1 VDRRN
6 LNQTVPDAEEMCRPI
21 QVVSEVPSLKKATLE
36 TNLKGWNVFNC
47 LFEQVVDQKVS
58 CFRFGVPWPA

>member
-1 VDRRN
+1 
-6 LNQTVPDAEEMCRPI
+6 MCRPI